1 MAGNIECF
9 RSRAE
14 RRCCGAQASGSQADG
29 YLRTGLPRP
38 SGLRAHHCN
47 IKTRDRLLSALCSQ
61 PMFIIDTQTL
71 EAHTFAHAKLYKQ
84 TKPPY

>member
-1 MAGNIECF
+1 MGLDADLDVGTAALGSEAPVAAAA
-9 RSRAE
+9 AE
-14 RRCCGAQASGSQADG
+14 GGMGEQGGEDDA
-29 YLRTGLPRP
+29 
-38 SGLRAHHCN
+38 
-47 IKTRDRLLSALCSQ
+47 RLLSALCSQ